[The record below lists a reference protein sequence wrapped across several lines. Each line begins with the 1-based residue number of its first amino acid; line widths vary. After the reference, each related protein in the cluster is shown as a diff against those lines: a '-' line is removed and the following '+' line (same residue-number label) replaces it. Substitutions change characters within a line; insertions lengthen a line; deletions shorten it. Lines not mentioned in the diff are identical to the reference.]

1 MSRVFGRKRGTSA
14 QCTADGPVPAAQPT
28 AVARSFSFG
37 SQRPRKTSLLR
48 RSLSWNLISRGALRV
63 SNPPPI
69 GPESVTILTPAT
81 VQRRTFS
88 WTRRTNFSAK
98 KDNDGPPTCTTDNN
112 DRPSDEGPA
121 LCNTLREW
129 LAARANLDTRILPNV
144 LATLECDEIFEL
156 SDLLLLHQLPAF
168 AQCMQHFSAVTA
180 RKIVDALDAEAARKI
195 ADALDAEEGL
205 TNVSTKSEAK
215 LPLGQ
220 VHVVVGELT
229 AAAAVGCS
237 TTMRGAAAPEG
248 DDESKE
254 TQRLWL
260 EKQLLAD
267 HEKASEPASVPASLR
282 VHSPFSRTSLV
293 SRESRVSFAEALPNA
308 TEDWGDD
315 VTMPSPPPS
324 VADDDMCSSSVL
336 GRIRS
341 LAESQAYIANN
352 GKACSEAKGE
362 AYCDRDSQGSPPAWL
377 TDALELE
384 TSAIADKEVSSV
396 VDGDAYS
403 VADSEGPPPSW
414 LMDAMARLP
423 NRAPTIASTV
433 ASSEV
438 DGCTYSI
445 ADNQGPP
452 PEWLTD
458 ASAQLDRLQELEEA
472 GCQSADEFEAH
483 TTDDESQPS
492 RAVISRSAATSRNT
506 AGAHGG
512 ATKRQLRRLTDEVR
526 ELQLRRLENEVRELR
541 LALSAPALGFASGAA
556 ATADLLPNSAPK
568 AAPVVEE
575 TAVEPTAAA
584 PKSSK
589 KPRRRAADGEDAPRR
604 RSADGEDLFARRAR
618 HMDAPDAAR
627 TGSRLMLVPG
637 VPCMTAEVPLPGL
650 PSMTAQVP
658 APAFTLAPEIGNL
671 LPRHNAAAWREAT
684 ALASNDDKDPLSSFM
699 RMFGMK

>member
-168 AQCMQHFSAVTA
+168 AQCMQHLSAVTA

-396 VDGDAYS
+396 VDGDVYS

-445 ADNQGPP
+445 ADSQGPP

-627 TGSRLMLVPG
+627 TGGRLMLVPG

-671 LPRHNAAAWREAT
+671 LPHNAAAWREAT

>member
-98 KDNDGPPTCTTDNN
+98 QDNDGPPTCTTDNN

-282 VHSPFSRTSLV
+282 VHSPFSRTS
-293 SRESRVSFAEALPNA
+293 RESRVSFAEALPNA

-324 VADDDMCSSSVL
+324 VADDDMCTSSVL

-445 ADNQGPP
+445 ADSQGPP

-584 PKSSK
+584 PKSPK

-627 TGSRLMLVPG
+627 TGGRLMLVPG

-671 LPRHNAAAWREAT
+671 LPHNAAAWREAT

>member
-1 MSRVFGRKRGTSA
+1 MHDEQGFRPQKWPVRAGHSRW
-14 QCTADGPVPAAQPT
+14 
-28 AVARSFSFG
+28 ARSRG
-37 SQRPRKTSLLR
+37 EAHCGCTLTLLWQPAPTH
-48 RSLSWNLISRGALRV
+48 SLSWNILSRGALRV
-63 SNPPPI
+63 SDPQSI
-69 GPESVTILTPAT
+69 GPESVTIRPPAT

-88 WTRRTNFSAK
+88 WTRSTNFSAK
-98 KDNDGPPTCTTDNN
+98 KDNDGPPTSTTEN
-112 DRPSDEGPA
+112 DDWPSNKVPA

-129 LAARANLDTRILPNV
+129 LATRANLDTRILPNV
-144 LATLECDEIFEL
+144 LATLECEEIFEL

-396 VDGDAYS
+396 VDGDVYS

-584 PKSSK
+584 PKSPK

-627 TGSRLMLVPG
+627 TGGRLMLVPG

>member
-1 MSRVFGRKRGTSA
+1 MSRVFGRKRGTLA

-423 NRAPTIASTV
+423 NRAPTIASIV

-445 ADNQGPP
+445 ADSQGPP

-584 PKSSK
+584 PKSPK

-627 TGSRLMLVPG
+627 TGGRLMLVPG

-671 LPRHNAAAWREAT
+671 LPHNAAAWREAT

>member
-1 MSRVFGRKRGTSA
+1 MSRVFGRKSGPSA
-14 QCTADGPVPAAQPT
+14 QGTADGPVPAAKPA
-28 AVARSFSFG
+28 AVARSLSFG
-37 SQRPRKTSLLR
+37 SQRPRKASLLR
-48 RSLSWNLISRGALRV
+48 RTLSWNLISRGALRV
-63 SNPPPI
+63 SDPPSI
-69 GPESVTILTPAT
+69 GPESVTIRPPAT

-98 KDNDGPPTCTTDNN
+98 KDNDGPPASTTEN
-112 DRPSDEGPA
+112 DDWPSNEGPA

-129 LAARANLDTRILPNV
+129 LATRANLDTRILPNV
-144 LATLECDEIFEL
+144 LATLECEEIFEL

-195 ADALDAEEGL
+195 ADALDVEERL
-205 TNVSTKSEAK
+205 INVSTKSEAK

-220 VHVVVGELT
+220 VHVVIGELT
-229 AAAAVGCS
+229 TAAAVGCS
-237 TTMRGAAAPEG
+237 STMRGAAAPEG
-248 DDESKE
+248 DDGSKE

-260 EKQLLAD
+260 EKKLLAD
-267 HEKASEPASVPASLR
+267 HVEASEPASVPASLR
-282 VHSPFSRTSLV
+282 VHSRTSLE
-293 SRESRVSFAEALPNA
+293 SRESRVSFAEALPNV
-308 TEDWGDD
+308 TEDGEDD
-315 VTMPSPPPS
+315 VTTPSPPPS
-324 VADDDMCSSSVL
+324 VADDDMCTSSAL

-341 LAESQAYIANN
+341 QAESQAYIANN
-352 GKACSEAKGE
+352 GEACSEANGD
-362 AYCDRDSQGSPPAWL
+362 AYCDRDSQGPPPAWL

-384 TSAIADKEVSSV
+384 TRALADEEVSSV

-423 NRAPTIASTV
+423 NRAPTIASTA

-438 DGCTYSI
+438 DGCTCSV
-445 ADNQGPP
+445 ADSQGPP

-492 RAVISRSAATSRNT
+492 HAVTSRSAATSRNT

-526 ELQLRRLENEVRELR
+526 ELQLRRLGDEVRELR

-556 ATADLLPNSAPK
+556 ATADMLPNPAPK
-568 AAPVVEE
+568 VAPVVVE
-575 TAVEPTAAA
+575 TAIEPTAAA
-584 PKSSK
+584 PKSPP

-604 RSADGEDLFARRAR
+604 RTANGEDLFAWRAR

-627 TGSRLMLVPG
+627 PGGRLVLVPG

-650 PSMTAQVP
+650 SSMTAQV
-658 APAFTLAPEIGNL
+658 APAIPLAPEI
-671 LPRHNAAAWREAT
+671 LPRDKAAVWREAN
-684 ALASNDDKDPLSSFM
+684 ALASNDDEDPLSSFM